1 MKRNRKIMSAL
12 LAMTVFATSVFAT
25 PMDAQAA
32 SMKLN
37 KTKATIKVGESVTL
51 KVKNKKKKVKWS
63 SNKKSVATVTSKGKV
78 TGKKAGTA
86 KITAKVGTKKLNCTV
101 TVKKKTVAKSKYE
114 NNYDKLVNY
123 VKSYGKANAKGEKVV
138 QDVFPYDDTNTTY
151 TYSFVYDGKTKKVR
165 FVCNSV
171 HSGENAFSDALILNI
186 NPGKA
191 PTGYGYYC
199 LAGSNQVYEFD
210 TNTNLSKIK
219 SEKNMLKWNLI
230 KGYDSDT
237 AQKLCNL
244 RLDYSYILWNY
255 MLKEKTGMSLTDLGF
270 GK

>member
-123 VKSYGKANAKGEKVV
+123 VKS
-138 QDVFPYDDTNTTY
+138 
-151 TYSFVYDGKTKKVR
+151 
-165 FVCNSV
+165 
-171 HSGENAFSDALILNI
+171 
-186 NPGKA
+186 
-191 PTGYGYYC
+191 
-199 LAGSNQVYEFD
+199 
-210 TNTNLSKIK
+210 
-219 SEKNMLKWNLI
+219 
-230 KGYDSDT
+230 
-237 AQKLCNL
+237 
-244 RLDYSYILWNY
+244 
-255 MLKEKTGMSLTDLGF
+255 
-270 GK
+270 